1 MALRDLEMPSQIEQ
15 GALSH
20 LVADAFGAY
29 EAEGEVLAV
38 AAGTGAPMNM
48 GPHGSGVRCL
58 AQDINIFL
66 WHYIGFSDD
75 IKQLR
80 EKIGEIAT
88 IPYLIKAHGG

>member
-1 MALRDLEMPSQIEQ
+1 MRSERTRRKVKYSPLLR
-15 GALSH
+15 
-20 LVADAFGAY
+20 VR
-29 EAEGEVLAV
+29 VRR
-38 AAGTGAPMNM
+38 MNM

-58 AQDINIFL
+58 VQDINLFL
-66 WHYIGFSDD
+66 WHYIGFPDD

>member
-1 MALRDLEMPSQIEQ
+1 MLLR
-15 GALSH
+15 
-20 LVADAFGAY
+20 F
-29 EAEGEVLAV
+29 EGNQVFL
-38 AAGTGAPMNM
+38 
-48 GPHGSGVRCL
+48 
-58 AQDINIFL
+58 FL